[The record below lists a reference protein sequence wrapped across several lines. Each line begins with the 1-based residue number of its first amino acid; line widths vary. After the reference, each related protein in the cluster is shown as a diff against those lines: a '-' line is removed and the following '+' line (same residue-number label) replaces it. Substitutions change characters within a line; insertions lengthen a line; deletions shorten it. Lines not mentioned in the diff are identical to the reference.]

1 MNNKLHNWL
10 LSQSLSNRSFL
21 NRTNSWFAKVI
32 LPKRYSTIM
41 MFPFVFSKNTE
52 LSLSTLRHENVH
64 RQQYIEC
71 SFIGILLATFLHV
84 LNSALHVVAMSTS
97 MLLYLALPVA
107 MFYILYGSEYVIRMI
122 VNAVLRQ
129 HLSNYAIYRSV
140 SLEQDAYTN
149 QYWPGNVYKREPYEW
164 FKYLFNNAS
173 IIN

>member
-1 MNNKLHNWL
+1 MNNKLRTWV
-10 LSQSLSNRSFL
+10 LSQCLSSGSIL
-21 NRTNSWFAKVI
+21 NRTNSSFAKLI

-41 MFPFVFSKNTE
+41 LFLFVFSKLDT

-71 SFIGILLATFLHV
+71 AFIGILLATFLHIMNYS
-84 LNSALHVVAMSTS
+84 LHITALSIS
-97 MLLYLALPVA
+97 MLLYALLPTT

-149 QYWPGNVYKREPYEW
+149 QYWPGNMYKREPYEW

>member
-10 LSQSLSNRSFL
+10 LSQSLSNGSFL

-41 MFPFVFSKNTE
+41 MFPFVFSKLPE

-71 SFIGILLATFLHV
+71 AFIGILLATFLHV
-84 LNSALHVVAMSTS
+84 LNCGLHIVCTSAS
-97 MLLYLALPVA
+97 MLLYAVLPVT